1 MSGYIF
7 DLRDNPGGLVK
18 AGIDIARLLMDG
30 TPTVFS
36 IVGRD
41 GEQQQRVALAGNSAA
56 GSSGAAAAVPA
67 TMTTTAAA
75 GAAAGMPRAA
85 THAPLVVLVN
95 ERSASASE
103 ILSGALRDNGRAL
116 LLGESEHTFG
126 KGRIQ
131 SVYELADGS
140 GLFVTVAK

>member
-1 MSGYIF
+1 MSGYIL

-41 GEQQQRVALAGNSAA
+41 GEQQQRVALAGGSAA
-56 GSSGAAAAVPA
+56 GGSGAAAAVPA
-67 TMTTTAAA
+67 TITTAAA